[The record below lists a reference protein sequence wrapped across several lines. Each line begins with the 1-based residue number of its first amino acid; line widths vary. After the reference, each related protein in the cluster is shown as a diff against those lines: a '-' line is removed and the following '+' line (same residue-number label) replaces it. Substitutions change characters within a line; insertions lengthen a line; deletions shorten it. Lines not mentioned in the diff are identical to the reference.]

1 MEKERV
7 ITIPAALYARLEAVL
22 HRLGFATVDD
32 TVAQLIRQ
40 HLTQVDADEVFTE
53 EEEEEVKDRLRA
65 LGYLD

>member
-7 ITIPAALYARLEAVL
+7 ITIPAALHARLEAVL

-32 TVAQLIRQ
+32 AVAQLIRQ
-40 HLTQVDADEVFTE
+40 HLTQVDAEEVFTE